1 MAKIWQKLWAAF
13 LKSVTQNRK
22 YIQLPPRT
30 TSHLKNLK
38 NKSVI
43 RAKDLSISFSG
54 HVVFSEGNFIVN
66 SREKLGL
73 IGRNGSGKSTFLK
86 LILKQ
91 LEPDS
96 GSIEIPRGYKIGH
109 LEQHI
114 HFSHD
119 TVLEEICSVL
129 PEDREHEG
137 WKGENILYGLGFVEA
152 DLHKDPKKFSGGFQ
166 VKLNLAKLL
175 LMEPQ
180 MLLLDEPTN
189 YLDIHSI
196 RWLKDFLQ
204 EWEGELI
211 LITHDRGFMDSVISH
226 TLLIHRNAFKKVPG
240 NTKGVREKIALEE
253 EIYEKTRINED
264 KQRQKTQEWIDRF
277 GSKASQASR
286 VQSRVKMLEKQDV
299 KEKLGHVATLD
310 FQFNHLPYGSKEN
323 MIEAEDVSFGYN
335 PDHLL
340 IQHLSFK
347 VADGEKICVI
357 GKNGKG
363 KSTLLKLITQDL
375 AALHGNVKIN
385 GKTEIGYFGQMN
397 IDRLDKNRS
406 VYEELQKVDERLPQS
421 RVRQVCSNMMFSND
435 LANKKISVLSGGE
448 KSRVT
453 LGKILLKGVNLLLLD
468 EPTNHL
474 DMESCEALMEAIR
487 SFEGAVVMVTHDE
500 YFLQEIANK
509 LIIFDDNK
517 TFTFEDSY
525 EFFLKRVGWKD
536 H

>member
-1 MAKIWQKLWAAF
+1 M
-13 LKSVTQNRK
+13 
-22 YIQLPPRT
+22 
-30 TSHLKNLK
+30 
-38 NKSVI
+38 I
-43 RAKDLSISFSG
+43 RVKDLSISFSG
-54 HVVFSEGNFIVN
+54 HDVFTDGNFIIN
-66 SREKLGL
+66 GREKVGL

-86 LILKQ
+86 LILKK

-96 GSIEIPRGYKIGH
+96 GTVEIPRGYRIGH

-114 HFSHD
+114 SFTHE
-119 TVLEEICSVL
+119 TVLDEICSVL
-129 PEDREHEG
+129 PQDREHEG
-137 WKGENILYGLGFVEA
+137 WKGENILYGLGFTYD
-152 DLHKDPKKFSGGFQ
+152 DLYKDPKKFSGGFQ

-175 LMEPQ
+175 LVEPQ

-196 RWLKDFLQ
+196 RWLKEFLR

-211 LITHDRGFMDSVISH
+211 LITHDRGFMDDVISH
-226 TLLIHRNAFKKVPG
+226 TLVIHRKGFKKVPG
-240 NTKGVREKIALEE
+240 NTQGVREKIAAEE

-299 KEKLGHVATLD
+299 KEKLEHVQTLD
-310 FQFNHLPYGSKEN
+310 FKFNHNLYASKEN
-323 MIEAEDVSFGYN
+323 MVEAEALAFGYN
-335 PDHLL
+335 PEHLL
-340 IQHLSFK
+340 IKNLSFK
-347 VADGEKICVI
+347 IANGDKICVI

-363 KSTLLKLITQDL
+363 KSTLLKLLTQDNL
-375 AALHGNVKIN
+375 PLYGNIKVN

-397 IDRLDKNRS
+397 IDRLDNNRS
-406 VYEELQKVDERLPQS
+406 VYEELQKVDEKLPIT
-421 RVRQVCSNMMFSND
+421 RVRQVCGNMMFSSD
-435 LANKKISVLSGGE
+435 LANKKIGVLSGGE
-448 KSRVT
+448 KSRVM
-453 LGKILLKGVNLLLLD
+453 LGKILLKGANLLLLD

-474 DMESCEALMEAIR
+474 DMESCESLLEAIK
-487 SFEGAVVMVTHDE
+487 SFEGAVVTVTHDE
-500 YFLQEIANK
+500 HFLREIANK

>member
-1 MAKIWQKLWAAF
+1 M
-13 LKSVTQNRK
+13 
-22 YIQLPPRT
+22 
-30 TSHLKNLK
+30 
-38 NKSVI
+38 I
-43 RAKDLSISFSG
+43 RAKDLSISFAG
-54 HVVFSEGNFIVN
+54 REIFSDGNFIIN
-66 SREKLGL
+66 AHEKVGL

-96 GSIEIPRGYKIGH
+96 GAVEIPRGYRIGH

-114 HFSHD
+114 HFTHE
-119 TVLEEICSVL
+119 TVLDEICSVL
-129 PEDREHEG
+129 PPDREHEG
-137 WKGENILYGLGFVEA
+137 WKGENILYGLGFTYD
-152 DLHKDPKKFSGGFQ
+152 DLYKDPKKFSGGFQ

-196 RWLKDFLQ
+196 RWLKEFLQ
-204 EWEGELI
+204 EWRGELI
-211 LITHDRGFMDSVISH
+211 LITHDRGFMDDVITH
-226 TLLIHRNAFKKVPG
+226 TLIIHRNSFKKLPG
-240 NTKGVREKIALEE
+240 NTRGVREKIAAEE
-253 EIYEKTRINED
+253 EIYEKTRVNEER
-264 KQRQKTQEWIDRF
+264 QRQKTQEWIDRF
-277 GSKASQASR
+277 KAKASMASR
-286 VQSRVKMLEKQDV
+286 AQSRAKMLEKQEV
-299 KEKLGHVATLD
+299 KEKLADIATLE
-310 FQFNHLPYGSKEN
+310 FKFNHKPYSSKEN
-323 MIEAEDVSFGYN
+323 MIEVENVAFGYN
-335 PDHLL
+335 PEHRL
-340 IQHLSFK
+340 INNLSFK
-347 VADGEKICVI
+347 IADGEKICVI

-363 KSTLLKLITQDL
+363 KSTLLKLLTQDL
-375 AALHGNVKIN
+375 APLHGNIKIN
-385 GKTEIGYFGQMN
+385 GNSEIGYFGQMN
-397 IDRLDKNRS
+397 IDRLDKNLTI
-406 VYEELQKVDERLPQS
+406 YEELQKTDETLPQT
-421 RVRQVCSNMMFSND
+421 RVRQVCGNMMFSSD

-448 KSRVT
+448 KSRVM

-474 DMESCEALMEAIR
+474 DMESCESLMEAIKN
-487 SFEGAVVMVTHDE
+487 FPGAVVMVTHDE

>member
-1 MAKIWQKLWAAF
+1 M
-13 LKSVTQNRK
+13 
-22 YIQLPPRT
+22 
-30 TSHLKNLK
+30 
-38 NKSVI
+38 I

-54 HVVFSEGNFIVN
+54 HEIFSEGNFIIN
-66 SREKLGL
+66 PREKVGL

-86 LILKQ
+86 LILKK

-96 GSIEIPRGYKIGH
+96 GAVEIPRGYKIGH

-114 HFSHD
+114 HFTCN

-129 PEDREHEG
+129 PEDRDHEG
-137 WKGENILYGLGFVEA
+137 WKGENILYGLGFTPE
-152 DLHKDPKKFSGGFQ
+152 DLEKDPKNFSGGYQ

-175 LMEPQ
+175 LVEPQ

-196 RWLKDFLQ
+196 RWLKEFLQ
-204 EWEGELI
+204 EWDGELI
-211 LITHDRGFMDSVISH
+211 LVTHDRGFMDSVITH

-240 NTKGVREKIALEE
+240 NTQGVREKIALEE
-253 EIYEKTRINED
+253 EIYEKTRVNED

-299 KEKLGHVATLD
+299 KEKLSHVETLE
-310 FQFNHLPYGSKEN
+310 FKFNHNPYGSKEN
-323 MIEAEDVSFGYN
+323 MIEAENLAFGYSADN
-335 PDHLL
+335 LL
-340 IQHLSFK
+340 IKNLSFK

-363 KSTLLKLITQDL
+363 KSTLLKLITGDL
-375 AALHGNVKIN
+375 TPLAGNS
-385 GKTEIGYFGQMN
+385 KTNNKVEIGYFGQMN

-406 VYEELQKVDERLPQS
+406 IYEELQKVDERLPQS
-421 RVRQVCSNMMFSND
+421 RVRQVCSNMMFSSD
-435 LANKKISVLSGGE
+435 LANKKIGVLSGGE

-474 DMESCEALMEAIR
+474 DMESCESLMHAIKN
-487 SFEGAVVMVTHDE
+487 FEGAVVMVTHDE
-500 YFLQEIANK
+500 YFLKEIANK

>member
-1 MAKIWQKLWAAF
+1 M
-13 LKSVTQNRK
+13 
-22 YIQLPPRT
+22 
-30 TSHLKNLK
+30 
-38 NKSVI
+38 I
-43 RAKDLSISFSG
+43 RVKDLSISFSG
-54 HVVFSEGNFIVN
+54 NTVFSDASFIIN
-66 SREKLGL
+66 GRERVGL

-96 GSIEIPRGYKIGH
+96 GVVEIPRGYRIGH

-114 HFSHD
+114 HFTHE

-129 PEDREHEG
+129 PEERDHEG
-137 WKGENILYGLGFVEA
+137 WKGENILYGLGFTYD
-152 DLHKDPKKFSGGFQ
+152 DLYKDPKKFSGGYQ

-196 RWLKDFLQ
+196 RWLKEFLLD
-204 EWEGELI
+204 WEGELI
-211 LITHDRGFMDSVISH
+211 LITHDRGFMDSVITH
-226 TLLIHRNAFKKVPG
+226 TIVIHRNAFKKVPG
-240 NTKGVREKIALEE
+240 NTKGVREKIAQEE
-253 EIYEKTRINED
+253 EIYEKTRVNED

-299 KEKLGHVATLD
+299 KEKLSHVATLD
-310 FQFNHLPYGSKEN
+310 FQFNHTPYGSKEN
-323 MIEAEDVSFGYN
+323 MVEVEHLTFGYN
-335 PDHLL
+335 PEHLL
-340 IQHLSFK
+340 IANLSFK
-347 VADGEKICVI
+347 VADGDKICII

-375 AALHGNVKIN
+375 KAINGTTKIN
-385 GKTEIGYFGQMN
+385 GKTEVGYFGQMN
-397 IDRLDKNRS
+397 IDRLDGNRT
-406 VYEELQKVDERLPQS
+406 VYEELQKVDERLPVS
-421 RVRQVCSNMMFSND
+421 RVRQVCSNMMFNND

-448 KSRVT
+448 KSRVM
-453 LGKILLKGVNLLLLD
+453 LGKILLKGANLLLLD

-474 DMESCEALMEAIR
+474 DMESCDALLQAIK
-487 SFEGAVVMVTHDE
+487 SFEGAVITVTHDE
-500 YFLQEIANK
+500 SFLNEIANK

-525 EFFLKRVGWKD
+525 EYFLKRVGWKD